1 MDDIECLYC
10 LMPER
15 FGLLPAD
22 EHFFRDHDHLWVNK
36 RMHLEINGVST
47 SAGVECK
54 IQKV

>member
-1 MDDIECLYC
+1 MDDIECIYC

-15 FGLLPAD
+15 FGLLPAK
-22 EHFFRDHDHLWVNK
+22 EHAFIDHNRDRVTK
-36 RMHLEINGVST
+36 RMHIEVNGVST